1 MSSLLFTLVILEWI
15 VTTKFYI
22 CTNPVSFVGAFQ
34 QFPPKQKLIIK
45 SQQQL
50 LNDERK
56 RRRRKKVTTKFRIFK
71 MIFSA
76 MFVYLQLFETTT
88 KRNFLH
94 FKSSFESSQTLKYLI
109 IGFFTILSFTFFTY
123 SKPTSLQNLSLY
135 LWNWIILHFAKQHH
149 IWKENVFEKK
159 NLILPT
165 AVKAMAM
172 TN

>member
-15 VTTKFYI
+15 VTTKFSI

-56 RRRRKKVTTKFRIFK
+56 RRRRMKVTTKFRIFK

-109 IGFFTILSFTFFTY
+109 IGFFHNTFFLH
-123 SKPTSLQNLSLY
+123 SLHIPSRHLFR
-135 LWNWIILHFAKQHH
+135 ILIYIYEIELNCIFL
-149 IWKENVFEKK
+149 NNKK
-159 NLILPT
+159 MVLKKLI
-165 AVKAMAM
+165 
-172 TN
+172 

>member
-56 RRRRKKVTTKFRIFK
+56 RRRKVTTKFKIFK

-94 FKSSFESSQTLKYLI
+94 FKISFW
-109 IGFFTILSFTFFTY
+109 ILSYFEVSYYRVFLLFSQY
-123 SKPTSLQNLSLY
+123 FLLHSLHIPSRHLFR
-135 LWNWIILHFAKQHH
+135 ILIYIYEIELNCIFL
-149 IWKENVFEKK
+149 NNKK
-159 NLILPT
+159 MVLKKLI
-165 AVKAMAM
+165 
-172 TN
+172 